1 MRTII
6 IIFIM
11 LFASAAFGFDCQP
24 IAIDRTASISLPS
37 GTPVV
42 SPDSMLIEEA
52 LPRPI
57 ITFDLPD
64 GFLDEDN
71 LIMEALLTIKITPDV
86 SWDRE
91 NPVIAYCV
99 PVTSAV
105 DVSPTWASLNTAY
118 EIEYGEFG
126 KYDPDDGTIFF
137 EISRMLYA
145 ATDGDVDFYGV
156 MLIPARESAAFA
168 ISTDPNP
175 VDFSAASFPG
185 GKEVRD

>member
-1 MRTII
+1 MRILTII
-6 IIFIM
+6 GVM
-11 LFASAAFGFDCQP
+11 LVVFSVSFGFDCQP
-24 IAIDRTASISLPS
+24 IDVARTLEISPP
-37 GTPVV
+37 GVV
-42 SPDSMLIEEA
+42 LSPDSIILNVSA
-52 LPRPI
+52 RRPI
-57 ITFDLPD
+57 IVFDLPD

-91 NPVIAYCV
+91 MPIAAYCL
-99 PVTSAV
+99 PITSAV
-105 DVSPTWASLNTAY
+105 DASPTWASLQSAY
-118 EIEYGEFG
+118 NMEYGEVGF
-126 KYDPDDGTIFF
+126 YDEDTGEMFF

-156 MLIPARESAAFA
+156 MLIPARESSAFA
-168 ISTDPNP
+168 ISADPNP

>member
-6 IIFIM
+6 IIFVM
-11 LFASAAFGFDCQP
+11 LFASAAFAFDCQP
-24 IAIDRTASISLPS
+24 IDVARTTEIST
-37 GTPVV
+37 GGVIV
-42 SPDSMLIEEA
+42 SPDSIILNVSV
-52 LPRPI
+52 PRPI
-57 ITFDLPD
+57 IIFDLPD

-71 LIMEALLTIKITPDV
+71 LIMEALLTVKITPDI

-91 NPVIAYCV
+91 LPIAAYCL
-99 PVTSAV
+99 PITSAV
-105 DVSPTWASLNTAY
+105 EASPTWASLQSAY
-118 EIEYGEFG
+118 SMEYGEVGF
-126 KYDPDDGTIFF
+126 YDEDTGEMFF

-156 MLIPARESAAFA
+156 MLIPARESAAFT

-185 GKEVRD
+185 SKEVRD